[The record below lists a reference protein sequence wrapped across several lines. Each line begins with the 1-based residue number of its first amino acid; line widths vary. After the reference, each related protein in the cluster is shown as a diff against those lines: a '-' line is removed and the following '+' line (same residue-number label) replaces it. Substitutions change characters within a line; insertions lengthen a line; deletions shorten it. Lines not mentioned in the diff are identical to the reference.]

1 MNAIVTKC
9 YELTTAQLVEV
20 ATTAAARMDD
30 EGDMVL
36 NAALTALEL
45 RMSER
50 EFIALCD
57 TFA

>member
-1 MNAIVTKC
+1 
-9 YELTTAQLVEV
+9 VEV